1 MLRFFAKTSGI
12 IALVA
17 AQGDV
22 DIDFDH
28 TDIADAEHELL
39 FGFSGDSK
47 DYSDIQA
54 DIKPLFGDEKDTI
67 VLNQPDTDQSKFDW
81 LDGFEARSGPGQ
93 TQNLQFDFTK
103 IERTPE
109 EMALLARRKR
119 KRIPKRPVKKPSV
132 NLGLKYPKFGATAD
146 FEWKTGYGHYII
158 TAQYAARRSDNIY
171 PPPATCRPIQG
182 HQKEI
187 LLTFRDARSFI
198 YGAKTVW
205 GLNTMAGIRS
215 VNDNDMNGGR
225 CSPRPGDPVM
235 SVGDSGDNIGAKK
248 NRRAD
253 FWVSDR
259 VFDFEPSYTYT
270 TGGIKVI
277 PGDCNILTQSTGVL
291 FWICDSARHVE
302 VENGVLDLVNIVA
315 NSQIKPEDKYL
326 EHIDLNPAK
335 TIANVG
341 CWCGKLDSSKT
352 ALMGNTLDYPID
364 QLCKLWWNCKKCSS
378 FSDSKNCHDHDGL
391 GDELADEESVSS
403 PSGYSVIEDEGIW
416 TCSDENESCAQSRC
430 KCDLQFAERVA
441 NFLESVQAGDDCGE
455 DDATCEAHAI
465 REEFTD
471 LIERGEVGQCD
482 KAGMR
487 AVSKD
492 RAIAIEEVNGD
503 VQEVLLPAV
512 DFETPVRFL
521 ADACCG
527 NPFTSEH
534 WQLYSTVTNCCDLES
549 GKVTSKFGNV
559 CV

>member
-1 MLRFFAKTSGI
+1 MLRLFAKTSGI

-81 LDGFEARSGPGQ
+81 LGGFEARSGPGQ

-119 KRIPKRPVKKPSV
+119 KRRPKRPVKKPSV

-248 NRRAD
+248 NRR
-253 FWVSDR
+253 V
-259 VFDFEPSYTYT
+259 
-270 TGGIKVI
+270 
-277 PGDCNILTQSTGVL
+277 GV
-291 FWICDSARHVE
+291 C
-302 VENGVLDLVNIVA
+302 
-315 NSQIKPEDKYL
+315 
-326 EHIDLNPAK
+326 
-335 TIANVG
+335 
-341 CWCGKLDSSKT
+341 
-352 ALMGNTLDYPID
+352 
-364 QLCKLWWNCKKCSS
+364 
-378 FSDSKNCHDHDGL
+378 
-391 GDELADEESVSS
+391 
-403 PSGYSVIEDEGIW
+403 
-416 TCSDENESCAQSRC
+416 
-430 KCDLQFAERVA
+430 
-441 NFLESVQAGDDCGE
+441 
-455 DDATCEAHAI
+455 
-465 REEFTD
+465 
-471 LIERGEVGQCD
+471 
-482 KAGMR
+482 
-487 AVSKD
+487 
-492 RAIAIEEVNGD
+492 
-503 VQEVLLPAV
+503 
-512 DFETPVRFL
+512 
-521 ADACCG
+521 
-527 NPFTSEH
+527 
-534 WQLYSTVTNCCDLES
+534 
-549 GKVTSKFGNV
+549 
-559 CV
+559 